1 VDRRIVIVIAALLIA
16 GAAGLFVLLQ
26 EQGDYTKV
34 IVLTMQVKKDGV
46 APVSEEIRYGHAPAT
61 GLIFGAFQGM
71 FTDKSGEVVQEFG
84 IHDPRVRF
92 GDRVSGTGEGDGTIS
107 GVTVMAD
114 EADLLVIAPYT
125 GKEEKFALTDTA
137 TGKTLVTTDLAPA
150 VAEFESTYPED
161 PGTSSYEQGGKNPVE
176 IPVALGGA
184 LLVLL
189 LIAVF
194 ILMIRRK

>member
-1 VDRRIVIVIAALLIA
+1 MDRRILIAIAALVLI
-16 GAAGLFVLLQ
+16 GAAGYFVLMQ
-26 EQGDYTKV
+26 EQGDYAKV
-34 IVLTMQVKKDGV
+34 IVLTMHINKDGV
-46 APVSEEIRYGHAPAT
+46 APVAEEIRYGHPPAT
-61 GLIFGAFQGM
+61 GLISGAFMGT
-71 FTDKSGEVVQEFG
+71 FADGSGKVVQEFG
-84 IHDPRVRF
+84 IHDPRLQF
-92 GDRVSGTGEGDGTIS
+92 GDRVSGTGAGEETIS

-137 TGKTLVTTDLAPA
+137 TGTTLVSTDLAPA
-150 VAEFESTYPED
+150 VAEFRNTYPAD
-161 PGTSSYEQGGKNPVE
+161 PGTSPYETEGKAPAE